1 MLLAWAI
8 GYWGW
13 SVIFLVGLF
22 LLMVFVWKDL
32 SKRFTAATQQEIEMT
47 VRRKKA
53 LQLSE
58 SAEWVNMAINRW

>member
-1 MLLAWAI
+1 
-8 GYWGW
+8 
-13 SVIFLVGLF
+13 
-22 LLMVFVWKDL
+22 MVFVWKDL